1 MGSSSSPVAAT
12 AGAEKSM
19 DLWAE
24 RKATTTTT
32 LGLGS
37 SSASEHQ
44 HRALG
49 NSSSGSR
56 RSYMTGG
63 GVAAAVA
70 AAAAHQSRRHAGGGD
85 AEEEKEMDDEEAL
98 KWAALEKLPTYDRL
112 RTSILQKFLGSKIV
126 HQEVDV
132 RHIGFAERQ
141 RIIDN
146 LLKVADEDNER
157 FLLKLRRRID
167 RVGIHLPTLEV
178 RYENLTIDAN
188 CFVGDRALPTLKNA
202 TLNFVEVKEKKNSQN
217 PTPNPQLKQIK

>member
-12 AGAEKSM
+12 AVAEKSM
-19 DLWAE
+19 DLLWAE

-44 HRALG
+44 HRVLG

-63 GVAAAVA
+63 GGAAAVAAA
-70 AAAAHQSRRHAGGGD
+70 AAAAHQSRRHGGGGD

-132 RHIGFAERQ
+132 RHMGFAERQ

-157 FLLKLRRRID
+157 FLLKLRHRID
-167 RVGIHLPTLEV
+167 R
-178 RYENLTIDAN
+178 YNN
-188 CFVGDRALPTLKNA
+188 
-202 TLNFVEVKEKKNSQN
+202 
-217 PTPNPQLKQIK
+217 TPK

>member
-12 AGAEKSM
+12 AVAEKSM
-19 DLWAE
+19 DLLWAE

-44 HRALG
+44 HRVLG

-63 GVAAAVA
+63 GGAAAVAAA
-70 AAAAHQSRRHAGGGD
+70 AAAAHQSRRHGGGGD

-132 RHIGFAERQ
+132 RHMGFAERQ

-157 FLLKLRRRID
+157 FLLKLRHRID
-167 RVGIHLPTLEV
+167 R
-178 RYENLTIDAN
+178 YN
-188 CFVGDRALPTLKNA
+188 K
-202 TLNFVEVKEKKNSQN
+202 
-217 PTPNPQLKQIK
+217 TPK

>member
-167 RVGIHLPTLEV
+167 R
-178 RYENLTIDAN
+178 YN
-188 CFVGDRALPTLKNA
+188 K
-202 TLNFVEVKEKKNSQN
+202 
-217 PTPNPQLKQIK
+217 TPK

>member
-85 AEEEKEMDDEEAL
+85 AEEDKEMDDEEAL

-112 RTSILQKFLGSKIV
+112 RTSILQKFLGSKII

-157 FLLKLRRRID
+157 FLLKLRHRID

-202 TLNFVEVKEKKNSQN
+202 TLNFVEVKEKKRKTPKTQ
-217 PTPNPQLKQIK
+217 PQTPN

>member
-12 AGAEKSM
+12 AVAEKNM
-19 DLWAE
+19 DLWAG
-24 RKATTTTT
+24 RKANTTTT

-37 SSASEHQ
+37 SSASERQ
-44 HRALG
+44 HCALG
-49 NSSSGSR
+49 NSSR

-63 GVAAAVA
+63 GGAAAVAA

-132 RHIGFAERQ
+132 RHMGFAERQ

-157 FLLKLRRRID
+157 FLLKLRHRID
-167 RVGIHLPTLEV
+167 R
-178 RYENLTIDAN
+178 YN
-188 CFVGDRALPTLKNA
+188 K
-202 TLNFVEVKEKKNSQN
+202 
-217 PTPNPQLKQIK
+217 TPN